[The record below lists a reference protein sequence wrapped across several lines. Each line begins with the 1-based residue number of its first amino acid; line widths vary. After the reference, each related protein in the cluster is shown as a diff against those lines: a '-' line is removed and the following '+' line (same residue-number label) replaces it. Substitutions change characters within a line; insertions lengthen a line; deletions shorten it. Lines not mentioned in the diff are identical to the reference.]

1 MRTQNLEKV
10 SSPLPSSERR
20 CHYRHE
26 LRNPVYVEAFDYR
39 KHTRF
44 LLRTWLFNI
53 SRRGACFNADRGTFR
68 EGMRIRVVAPGK
80 IQINASVKWV
90 REQSHASQKVGV
102 EFEVHPVQSMPIA

>member
-1 MRTQNLEKV
+1 MRTQNLEK
-10 SSPLPSSERR
+10 PSSLLRASEKRR
-20 CHYRHE
+20 QSRQM
-26 LRNPVYVEAFDYR
+26 LRNPVFVEGFDYQ

-53 SRRGACFNADRGTFR
+53 SERGACFKADRGTFR
-68 EGMRIRVVAPGK
+68 EGMRIRVVSPGK

-102 EFEVHPVQSMPIA
+102 EFEVHPV